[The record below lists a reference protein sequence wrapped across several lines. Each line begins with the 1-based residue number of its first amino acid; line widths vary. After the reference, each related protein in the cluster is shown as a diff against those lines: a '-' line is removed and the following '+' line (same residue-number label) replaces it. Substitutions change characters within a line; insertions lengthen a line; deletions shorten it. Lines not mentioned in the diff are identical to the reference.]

1 MKSVSL
7 IVPTYNEAENIKPF
21 IEEINEVVDKTIAD
35 VEFIFVDDNSPD
47 GTGNIIEELKSLYP
61 IQCIHRPGKL
71 GLGSAVIEGFKKSKR
86 EYIGVMDADLS
97 HDPVIL
103 NAMLQ
108 ALDICDIAIGSRFA
122 LGSKVED
129 WKWWRRLTSVVGVRI
144 SELISGAKDPLSGFF
159 VMKRSVIDGVELT
172 TTGYKILFEILV
184 KGKWK
189 SIREFPFTFRIRTHS
204 TSKLS
209 AREYILFGR
218 QILSYAWYKLT
229 KKESK

>member
-7 IVPTYNEAENIKPF
+7 IIPTYNEAENIKPF
-21 IEEINEVVDKTIAD
+21 IEEISEVVDKTVAD
-35 VEFIFVDDNSPD
+35 IEFIFVDDNSPD
-47 GTGNIIEELKSLYP
+47 GTGNVIEELKKLYP
-61 IQCIHRPGKL
+61 IQCIHRSGKL

-86 EYIGVMDADLS
+86 EYLGVMDADLS

-103 NAMLQ
+103 NDMFR
-108 ALDICDIAIGSRFA
+108 ALDMCDIAIGSRFV
-122 LGSKVED
+122 LGSRVED
-129 WKWWRRLTSVVGVRI
+129 WKWWRKLTSVVGVKI

-159 VMKRSVIDGVELT
+159 IMRRSVINGVELT

-189 SIREFPFTFRIRTHS
+189 SIREFPFVFRMRAHS
-204 TSKLS
+204 ASKLS
-209 AREYILFGR
+209 AREYVLFGK

-229 KKESK
+229 NKKSK